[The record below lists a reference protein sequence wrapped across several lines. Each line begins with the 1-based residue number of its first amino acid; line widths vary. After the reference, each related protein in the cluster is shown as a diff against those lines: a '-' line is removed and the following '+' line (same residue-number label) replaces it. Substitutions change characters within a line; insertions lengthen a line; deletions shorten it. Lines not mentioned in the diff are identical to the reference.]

1 MTIAENL
8 ARVQKRIA
16 AAAAQAGRRS
26 EDVHLIAVSKIHPA
40 ESIREAYAAGQRHFG
55 ENYVQELNEKQEA
68 LQELPDIVWHFIG
81 HVQSRKAKDLAL
93 PETWIHGVDS
103 ASAADKLNARALE
116 RELVLPVFLQVNVGD
131 ENSKS
136 GVAPDEAVAF
146 AQNLRSRPGL
156 AWRGLMAIPPHSDDA
171 AQQRAYFR
179 RMRELRDTLSKTYDV
194 PLELSMGMSGDF
206 EMAIA
211 EGADWV
217 RIGTAIFGER
227 PPKPG
232 IP

>member
-1 MTIAENL
+1 
-8 ARVQKRIA
+8 
-16 AAAAQAGRRS
+16 
-26 EDVHLIAVSKIHPA
+26 
-40 ESIREAYAAGQRHFG
+40 
-55 ENYVQELNEKQEA
+55 
-68 LQELPDIVWHFIG
+68 
-81 HVQSRKAKDLAL
+81 
-93 PETWIHGVDS
+93 
-103 ASAADKLNARALE
+103 
-116 RELVLPVFLQVNVGD
+116 
-131 ENSKS
+131 
-136 GVAPDEAVAF
+136 
-146 AQNLRSRPGL
+146 
-156 AWRGLMAIPPHSDDA
+156 MAIPPHSDDA